1 MFSPGLHSQV
11 GTPMYMAPEVIESSD
26 IPMYDHKADIW
37 SLGCVMYELA
47 TLSAPVFQMMDKAD
61 VLHAVQKAGYSPILC
76 DMIDAALQRD
86 PAKRPN
92 ASQLLQTIRRHVG
105 ESRHIEK
112 EEA

>member
-1 MFSPGLHSQV
+1 
-11 GTPMYMAPEVIESSD
+11 
-26 IPMYDHKADIW
+26 
-37 SLGCVMYELA
+37 MYELA

-112 EEA
+112 EGGLIE